1 MTLQR
6 MLKVAGVA
14 IRLIRTGQTEELRFV
29 IRNRWQ
35 GLDLDF
41 VSVEDLGLSP
51 DRAEAHSATRAPV
64 LRRIFRKI
72 GIPPGS
78 VVIDFGSGKG
88 SAVIALAGLP
98 FAEVIGVELSPALM
112 AIAER
117 NIARLRLERRV
128 RFVHIDAAEYQDLDR
143 VTHIFMFNPFPC
155 AVMARVMANLA
166 ASLTRAPRPLSLV
179 YRNPRC
185 DQAISDARLFHTVD
199 EEQPAGDLPW
209 RIYRHDPRLWAARAR
224 VDTAVVPVA

>member
-6 MLKVAGVA
+6 LLKVAGVA
-14 IRLIRTGQTEELRFV
+14 VRLIGTGQTEELRFV
-29 IRNRWQ
+29 IRNRWK

-41 VSVEDLGLSP
+41 VSVADLGLSP
-51 DRAEAHSATRAPV
+51 DRAEAHSATRTPV
-64 LRRIFRKI
+64 LRRIFRNV

-98 FAEVIGVELSPALM
+98 FDEVIGVELSPALI

-117 NIARLRLERRV
+117 NIARLRLEQRV
-128 RFVHIDAAEYQDLDR
+128 RFVQTDAAEYHDLDR

-155 AVMARVMANLA
+155 AVMTRVMANLE
-166 ASLTRAPRPLSLV
+166 ASLLRAPRPLSLV

-185 DQAISDARLFHTVD
+185 DQAISDTRLFQTVD
-199 EEQPAGDLPW
+199 DQQPAGDLPW
-209 RIYRHDPRLWAARAR
+209 RIYRHDPRLWAVRAPA
-224 VDTAVVPVA
+224 DTAAAPVA